1 MTSRG
6 TFNDA
11 GCSSSEEDS
20 TRAEEGT
27 AEPKTRDPE
36 NCRRHPFSVEA
47 LMSGWK
53 TEDLRRESTDCKP
66 GSVAMSARGVN
77 SLYRC
82 REPSNLPSGS
92 RKNSAPSSPVKS
104 EVLESEDC
112 AAWVTK
118 SAFSAQPRTFLLLY
132 RAFKEFLL

>member
-1 MTSRG
+1 MRLGGVMTSRG

-20 TRAEEGT
+20 NRADTEERT
-27 AEPKTRDPE
+27 AEQKTRDPAT
-36 NCRRHPFSVEA
+36 CRRHPFSVEA

-53 TEDLRRESTDCKP
+53 TEDRRREP
-66 GSVAMSARGVN
+66 GSVAVPALGVN
-77 SLYRC
+77 SLYLC
-82 REPSNLPSGS
+82 RETYNLPGGS

-118 SAFSAQPRTFLLLY
+118 SAFSAQPRTFNNS
-132 RAFKEFLL
+132 F